1 MCFVAKAKKFYVF
14 GYLNVFRCLCSEM
27 AKNSIQSCS
36 SPASREGKTTLCCCS
51 SQPSQLG
58 RKNSTFEVAAQ
69 LAGRKN
75 ATFNSELQPSQLGG
89 KKTPHSTSHCSPA
102 SLEGKTPLCHTELSS
117 VLLQHSSSGLS
128 GKIEVELNSTVLG
141 WAKQSRRKE
150 NSLC

>member
-1 MCFVAKAKKFYVF
+1 MCFVAKVKKIYVF
-14 GYLNVFRCLCSEM
+14 GYLNVFRRLCNEM
-27 AKNSIQSCS
+27 AKNSTQSCS
-36 SPASREGKTTLCCCS
+36 SPASREGKPPHSTLCCCS

-75 ATFNSELQPSQLGG
+75 ATFNSELQPSQLGR
-89 KKTPHSTSHCSPA
+89 KRHIQ
-102 SLEGKTPLCHTELSS
+102 LHTAAQLARKEKLHFATLSS
-117 VLLQHSSSGLS
+117 ALCCCSGLS
-128 GKIEVELNSTVLG
+128 GKIEVELNSPVLG